1 MARPASTSWTLT
13 KGKIVKFPEIEPGQ
27 TQDVCLRCHSEDIGK
42 MHIRRSAHLTGEIG
56 CTSCH
61 SIHSPLQAGAL
72 LVVEQRSLC
81 YGCHREIEARFN
93 MPFKH
98 RVNEGAMDCTDCH
111 NPHGTA
117 LATWRT
123 AHSPRMVSHGLGN
136 DIACTKCHSDKR
148 GPFVHEHP
156 PVRVEG
162 CPACHNPH
170 GSTNPR
176 LLNRP
181 SAFVLCLECHNDV
194 GGFGLRCRWHSFT
207 EPVVPQPGRPG
218 VPGLRPL
225 SFADPRLQRRSQ
237 VSTMRKHC
245 VAFLLLCPSVLA
257 QQPVTLSTEFPANSR
272 EFSGYRISNSFEF
285 GYRFANV
292 GGDHDLYRASVNFG
306 DGLRLFQGRLRVNSL
321 DGKGS
326 VLDEFRLRS
335 SGAAGDPY
343 QAQVMRVEKNGLY
356 RYDLQYRLVRYHNR
370 LPSLWRGEHGLTVE
384 RAMQTHDIK
393 IFPGSNF
400 EVLLGYDRNGR
411 SGPGFASVGTT
422 DNSGVLDARNY
433 LRYQADLLQSNNQ
446 YRAGF
451 TAKFIGLALT
461 ATHAIDL
468 YEEEG
473 SQADASGLPSSTSNV
488 QPVEDFTRSQPFH
501 GRTSI
506 TTLALHTRKERVIGF
521 NSRFVYAGGT
531 RNSTLTDSISAPGS
545 ATTMAG
551 YRKAFIVGDAGREQN
566 SGETTIVLLPRS
578 RWTIT
583 NTTAFHNTRID
594 GDASLV
600 EIGFFRNEYLRFSHL
615 GIRRISNASEASYRA
630 LKGVS
635 FYGGYR
641 FSTKRARS
649 SDALRFADF
658 GFGRELKSVD
668 NKFQS
673 GAAGGTLASR
683 KQRSSFVRLRGRQG
697 RPPPDAE
704 ERTAFSQPVGSI
716 ALARAGF
723 HLRRL
728 FQESSQPQPNRIA
741 GLQLEEPQPGHSC
754 LMAASGYGHGSGCGL

>member
-1 MARPASTSWTLT
+1 
-13 KGKIVKFPEIEPGQ
+13 
-27 TQDVCLRCHSEDIGK
+27 
-42 MHIRRSAHLTGEIG
+42 
-56 CTSCH
+56 
-61 SIHSPLQAGAL
+61 
-72 LVVEQRSLC
+72 
-81 YGCHREIEARFN
+81 
-93 MPFKH
+93 
-98 RVNEGAMDCTDCH
+98 
-111 NPHGTA
+111 
-117 LATWRT
+117 
-123 AHSPRMVSHGLGN
+123 
-136 DIACTKCHSDKR
+136 
-148 GPFVHEHP
+148 
-156 PVRVEG
+156 
-162 CPACHNPH
+162 
-170 GSTNPR
+170 
-176 LLNRP
+176 
-181 SAFVLCLECHNDV
+181 
-194 GGFGLRCRWHSFT
+194 
-207 EPVVPQPGRPG
+207 
-218 VPGLRPL
+218 
-225 SFADPRLQRRSQ
+225 
-237 VSTMRKHC
+237 MRKHC
-245 VAFLLLCPSVLA
+245 VAFLLLCPPVLA
-257 QQPVTLSTEFPANSR
+257 QQPVTHSAEFPANSR
-272 EFSGYRISNSFEF
+272 EFGGYRISNSFEF

-326 VLDEFRLRS
+326 ALDEFRLRS

-343 QAQVMRVEKNGLY
+343 QALVMRVEKNGLY

-422 DNSGVLDARNY
+422 DNFGVLDARNY
-433 LRYQADLLQSNNQ
+433 LRYQDDLRQLNNQ

-488 QPVEDFTRSQPFH
+488 QLVEDFTRSQPFH

-506 TTLALHTRKERVIGF
+506 TTLALRTRKERVIGF

-531 RNSTLTDSISAPGS
+531 RNSTLTDNISAPGS

-551 YRKAFIVGDAGREQN
+551 YREAFIVGDAGREQS

-615 GIRRISNASEASYRA
+615 GIRRISNASEASFKA

-635 FYGGYR
+635 LYGGYR

-673 GAAGGTLASR
+673 GAAGIRWLPGSNIRASFDFEAGRADRPLTPRSERRFHNQSAQLRWRGRDFTVGAYFKNRVNHNPTELLAYSSKSR
-683 KQRSSFVRLRGRQG
+683 SQGVHASWLHPDTDMVLDAGYSLLNMDVSTGILDLFEFSGEPDRLRSVYASSIHNLNLAIRATPAQRVRLHLAYNLAKDTGG
-697 RPPPDAE
+697 DDFNLAFAE
-704 ERTAFSQPVGSI
+704 RSAFSLEGAYLRTSLPMSYHSPRVRLSI
-716 ALARAGF
+716 AMKANLAWNFGWQYYGYSE
-723 HLRRL
+723 H
-728 FQESSQPQPNRIA
+728 IA
-741 GLQLEEPQPGHSC
+741 GIRGFRSHV
-754 LMAASGYGHGSGCGL
+754 GYTSLTVGF